1 MLEQK
6 LAALLCSELKVP
18 GAFHRRREDGGLRG
32 TSSQR
37 ARGRKG
43 LVGPGVSLKDGEFIV
58 KNKALLT
65 LAVFVPV
72 PANALSQVALIV
84 FYYYFIF

>member
-1 MLEQK
+1 M
-6 LAALLCSELKVP
+6 
-18 GAFHRRREDGGLRG
+18 
-32 TSSQR
+32 
-37 ARGRKG
+37 
-43 LVGPGVSLKDGEFIV
+43 GPGVSLKDGEFIV